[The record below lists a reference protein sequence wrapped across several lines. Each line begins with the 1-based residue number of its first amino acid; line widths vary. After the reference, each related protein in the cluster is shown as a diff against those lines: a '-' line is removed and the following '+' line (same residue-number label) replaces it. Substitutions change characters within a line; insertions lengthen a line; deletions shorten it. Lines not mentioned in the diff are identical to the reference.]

1 MGDEFTWNDRY
12 AGDEAWTEWF
22 EICSVDLCRPEF
34 AARLREQVSSALYSR
49 LARAGISREDAG
61 GEDPV
66 AFFFGQFILTP
77 NLCECFQKQVS
88 CSFFLFHVFNCF
100 SCIIIRYAL
109 FVRCLA

>member
-34 AARLREQVSSALYSR
+34 AARLREQVSAALYSR

-66 AFFFGQFILTP
+66 AFFDSYFKLKGSREIP
-77 NLCECFQKQVS
+77 ARARRE
-88 CSFFLFHVFNCF
+88 
-100 SCIIIRYAL
+100 
-109 FVRCLA
+109 

>member
-34 AARLREQVSSALYSR
+34 AVRLREQVSSALYSR

-66 AFFFGQFILTP
+66 AFFDAYFKLKGSREIP
-77 NLCECFQKQVS
+77 
-88 CSFFLFHVFNCF
+88 
-100 SCIIIRYAL
+100 AL
-109 FVRCLA
+109 ARRE

>member
-34 AARLREQVSSALYSR
+34 AARLREQVSAALYSR

-61 GEDPV
+61 GEE
-66 AFFFGQFILTP
+66 QCLTHYVKIRAQWVE
-77 NLCECFQKQVS
+77 NL
-88 CSFFLFHVFNCF
+88 
-100 SCIIIRYAL
+100 YAL
-109 FVRCLA
+109 IFWI